1 MTAARSNIAGASDNA
16 APDVLVPSDDIL
28 EIEDPAESEDAGS
41 GDPGQSDDVVRQR
54 KRGLELEAAIRS
66 ACVAELA
73 CEGYGSL
80 TIESVA
86 SRAQTGKASIYRRW
100 PTKLELVLDSV
111 MDLMAGPL
119 MRLSERDYDDT
130 VTTRDAL
137 LDVMAQVGEIMA
149 GPQGDAIRSVLG
161 ESLRD
166 PSFSG
171 CFECDFYDPRKQ
183 ALVNLLAR
191 GVRRGEVRPDAA
203 DEVVADVIA
212 GAMIHRV
219 LVRRK
224 EPTMAELERMLDG
237 FIIPAIRAE
246 PAG

>member
-1 MTAARSNIAGASDNA
+1 MAAARSNIADASDSVVSE
-16 APDVLVPSDDIL
+16 PDAGLADVVQSVTMADDCV
-28 EIEDPAESEDAGS
+28 EDAI
-41 GDPGQSDDVVRQR
+41 RQR
-54 KRGLELEAAIRS
+54 KRGLELESAIRA

-73 CEGYGSL
+73 DEGYGNL

-86 SRAQTGKASIYRRW
+86 ARAQTGKASIYRRW

-119 MRLSERDYDDT
+119 MRVNERSYDDT

-137 LDVMAQVGEIMA
+137 LDVMAQVGKIIA
-149 GPQGDAIRSVLG
+149 GPDGDAIRSVLG

-191 GVRRGEVRPDAA
+191 GIERGEVRPDAA
-203 DEVVADVIA
+203 DEIVADMIA
-212 GAMIHRV
+212 GTIIHQM
-219 LVRRK
+219 LVRRI
-224 EPTMAELERMLDG
+224 EPTIAELELMLDG
-237 FIIPAIRAE
+237 FIMPAIR
-246 PAG
+246 P